1 MVSSM
6 GVEELK
12 KYLRLRGLRVTGRK
26 QELVARVFAAVEN
39 GVEPVK
45 SAVEIEKEIRTEYD
59 SKLKVDDIIIPDPYT
74 LTEGWVDEKYGM
86 KFWPMVLYPDIF
98 NYLMF
103 FPSELGSKDLNDY
116 KNSKAYSYY
125 KSGWLGQL
133 WYHCIDGSGKFC
145 VLKTDCRKSQSI
157 RDTNHKLW
165 IVIEKKSAHIR
176 SCHCTCMAGMS
187 ETCNHVAA
195 AMFRIEAAVRT
206 GLTNPACTS
215 TENQWLPT
223 HLKKHYVM
231 ALRSYYSF

>member
-1 MVSSM
+1 
-6 GVEELK
+6 
-12 KYLRLRGLRVTGRK
+12 
-26 QELVARVFAAVEN
+26 
-39 GVEPVK
+39 
-45 SAVEIEKEIRTEYD
+45 
-59 SKLKVDDIIIPDPYT
+59 
-74 LTEGWVDEKYGM
+74 
-86 KFWPMVLYPDIF
+86 
-98 NYLMF
+98 MF

-116 KNSKAYSYY
+116 KNSKAYSYS

-176 SCHCTCMAGMS
+176 SCHCTCMTGMS

-215 TENQWLPT
+215 TEISGFPADKRLPL
-223 HLKKHYVM
+223 LKLKI
-231 ALRSYYSF
+231 